1 MPMCDHS
8 TTSSLGLFDDT
19 RAWEQEPVMA
29 FESLLTSPLFVA
41 LGRRDLAR
49 RAGLDDRGH
58 GLSES
63 ASPISEK
70 SAKVYL
76 AMFRSYVHFLKGL
89 QVTVPN
95 ATPEHIARFIE
106 SKERTLGVRQRYLRM
121 LERIHEH
128 MKARG
133 IVSVNAAS
141 QVAPLLQTTPTHARK
156 PELPTAFVSKD
167 VQSESVG
174 PVLRNMLLS
183 ADWRSVRDATMAAI
197 LLGAGLKVY
206 ELSAMRTS
214 WLTGNHPDFFIEVPN
229 IGVSRPHRVP
239 LSLLAADCVQAWMN
253 CRAKLGMVQP
263 LMFVNSMTE
272 GRLDYVPSLPGGS
285 GGKKQSV
292 GLDKSTVYRRIKA
305 ILQSAGIEA
314 AHMGG
319 RTLRNTYA
327 VGELSKGQ
335 SHALVEER
343 LGLRESKSLDRY
355 LTAAK
360 RSRKPGNF
368 AG

>member
-1 MPMCDHS
+1 MFNNS
-8 TTSSLGLFDDT
+8 ITSYPRFFDDAET
-19 RAWEQEPVMA
+19 WEREPVMA
-29 FESLLTSPLFVA
+29 FESLLVSPLFVA
-41 LGRRDLAR
+41 LGRRDLAKR
-49 RAGLDDRGH
+49 ESVADQGRGPYD
-58 GLSES
+58 S

-76 AMFRSYVHFLKGL
+76 AMFRSYVHFLDGL
-89 QVTVPN
+89 QITVPK
-95 ATPEHIARFIE
+95 ATPEHIAHFIE
-106 SKERTLGVRQRYLRM
+106 SKDRTLGVRLRYIRM
-121 LERIHEH
+121 LERVHEH
-128 MKARG
+128 MKNKG
-133 IVSVNAAS
+133 IVSFNAAS
-141 QVAPLLQTTPTHARK
+141 QVAPLLQNKPTHARK

-167 VQSESVG
+167 AQAELVG
-174 PVLRNMLLS
+174 SVLRNMLLS
-183 ADWRSVRDATMAAI
+183 GDWRSVRDATMAAI

-214 WLTGNHPDFFIEVPN
+214 WLTGNHPNFFIEVPS

-253 CRAKLGMVQP
+253 CRSKLGMVQP
-263 LMFVNSMTE
+263 LLFVNSMTE

-285 GGKKQSV
+285 GGRKQSV
-292 GLDKSTVYRRIKA
+292 GLDKSTIYRRIKA

-360 RSRKPGNF
+360 RSRKTQNF
-368 AG
+368 AGEH

>member
-1 MPMCDHS
+1 MCDHS

-63 ASPISEK
+63 ASLISEK

-133 IVSVNAAS
+133 IVSFNAAS

-167 VQSESVG
+167 AQSESVG
-174 PVLRNMLLS
+174 PLLRNMLLS
-183 ADWRSVRDATMAAI
+183 ADWRCVRDATMAAI

-214 WLTGNHPDFFIEVPN
+214 WLTGNYPDFFIEVPN

-239 LSLLAADCVQAWMN
+239 LSLLAADCVQVWLS

-263 LMFVNSMTE
+263 LLFVNSLVE
-272 GRLDYVPSLPGGS
+272 GRLDYVPSVPSGS

-292 GLDKSTVYRRIKA
+292 GLDKSTIYRRIKA